1 MSTVLVVLLST
12 FCYHMEDLKDIPV
25 LLSLVNRYNVNRC
38 LWYSSYYCVN
48 FLLPHAAFQRHS
60 STTFSPTPS
69 KMHCCSLFARGSL
82 CIHAHISLLR
92 ARSWFP
98 AGQKLAGGG
107 RAHERVDQA
116 WRQDATIVSATVA
129 PTAQGEP

>member
-1 MSTVLVVLLST
+1 
-12 FCYHMEDLKDIPV
+12 
-25 LLSLVNRYNVNRC
+25 
-38 LWYSSYYCVN
+38 
-48 FLLPHAAFQRHS
+48 
-60 STTFSPTPS
+60 
-69 KMHCCSLFARGSL
+69 LFARGSL

-116 WRQDATIVSATVA
+116 WRQDATIVSQENLR
-129 PTAQGEP
+129 PWHQRRREP